1 MAMQV
6 YGRLANWRGWDGHTV
21 RIFDKNDLE
30 VGTAALGGVG
40 ASGGDLTGLWTI
52 DLSVQPVSL
61 LLSLEDQAGTVIGR
75 RRLECAGDLAEILP
89 SDFAAS
95 LVSEEVR

>member
-1 MAMQV
+1 MDTVAGPHPCYPPKMYV
-6 YGRLANWRGWDGHTV
+6 GSVRTTSAKGR
-21 RIFDKNDLE
+21 E
-30 VGTAALGGVG
+30 GG
-40 ASGGDLTGLWTI
+40 GG
-52 DLSVQPVSL
+52 
-61 LLSLEDQAGTVIGR
+61 SLEDQAGTVIGR